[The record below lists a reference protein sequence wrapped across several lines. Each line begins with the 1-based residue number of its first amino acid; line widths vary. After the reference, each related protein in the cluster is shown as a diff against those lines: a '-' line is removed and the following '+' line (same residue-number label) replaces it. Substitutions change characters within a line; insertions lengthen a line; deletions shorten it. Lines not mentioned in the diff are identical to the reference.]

1 MSPWSPALCTS
12 GSTGWSVQRTLGV
25 CFNPGP
31 TWNLWGVCSRF
42 RIWVSNG
49 DSYPLSGKV
58 NYFSFVRLRFVI
70 GVKISRHF
78 LHQSKGEPSQMVTEL
93 SLTFFL
99 QKVFSYF
106 TWQFF
111 LSPLQ
116 EALSG
121 GVMKVSCFVCAIN
134 PQPCQFSLLFA
145 TLEPRRKLDPVNFR
159 KEFWYCY

>member
-12 GSTGWSVQRTLGV
+12 GSTGWSVSRTPGV
-25 CFNPGP
+25 CCNPGP

-42 RIWVSNG
+42 RIWVSNR
-49 DSYPLSGKV
+49 DSYPLSGKA

-70 GVKISRHF
+70 DVKISRHF
-78 LHQSKGEPSQMVTEL
+78 LHQSKGKPSQMVTEL

-111 LSPLQ
+111 ICS
-116 EALSG
+116 SG
-121 GVMKVSCFVCAIN
+121 GSFRWSYEGKLLFCAIN
-134 PQPCQFSLLFA
+134 PQPCQFSLSFA
-145 TLEPRRKLDPVNFR
+145 TLEPRRKLGPVNFR
-159 KEFWYCY
+159 KDLRDCY